1 MLKTN
6 TKTIAK
12 LFNTDCKNVD
22 FAGISIDSRDC
33 KDKLFI
39 AIIGENLNGHDF
51 IKNAVENGC
60 AAVVASK
67 NYNQKHNQK
76 SNQKHELNIP
86 TIYTND
92 TTIALGKI
100 AKFHKEQIKSK
111 NNLKIIA
118 ITGSNGKTTTKNMLF
133 NIFNQVAPTLK
144 TAGNFNNHIGVPLTL
159 LNLEEQHKFAIV
171 EMGANHLGEI
181 AYLRDMVNPDIACVI
196 NTLDAHIGEFGGREN
211 LIKAK
216 GEIYHKDSINIVNT
230 NTNFDEN
237 ISFGAGGDVDYEYL
251 KNIKLQLLGAHNQ
264 ENALAS
270 VAIAKSLGVND
281 EIIKKG
287 LENTQAESGR
297 LELIE
302 KNGYQIINDCYNA
315 SPSSV
320 KFALATLEE
329 FDGIKIAVLGN
340 MAELG
345 DKSPEIHSEIGKYA
359 KSLNIDYL
367 YSTGDLAKNYG
378 FMHFE
383 NFDDLIKQ
391 LKEHKSSTVL
401 LKASRSA
408 RFENILKT
416 L

>member
-67 NYNQKHNQK
+67 NYNKKH
-76 SNQKHELNIP
+76 NQKHELNIP
-86 TIYTND
+86 IIYTND

-100 AKFHKEQIKSK
+100 AKFHKEQVKAKI
-111 NNLKIIA
+111 NLKIIA

-159 LNLEEQHKFAIV
+159 LNLKEQHKFAIV

-230 NTNFDEN
+230 NTNFSGN
-237 ISFGAGGDVDYEYL
+237 MSFGAGGDVDCEYL

-359 KSLNIDYL
+359 KSLSIDYF
-367 YSTGDLAKNYG
+367 YSLGDLAKNYG
-378 FMHFE
+378 FTHFG

-391 LKEHKSSTVL
+391 LKEHKNPIVL

-408 RFENILKT
+408 KFENVLNN